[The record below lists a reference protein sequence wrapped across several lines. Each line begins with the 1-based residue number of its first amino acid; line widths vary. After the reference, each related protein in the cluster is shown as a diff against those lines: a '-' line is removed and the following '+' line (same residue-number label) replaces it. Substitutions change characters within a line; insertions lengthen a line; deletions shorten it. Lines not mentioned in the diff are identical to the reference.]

1 MRRKRHIRMGFFFV
15 HLFLGPSHKEA
26 ERIVVPAFF
35 FLSWLAKFLA
45 DSKALV
51 YSHVSQSTSMMWVW
65 TCPGT
70 LCGVSW

>member
-1 MRRKRHIRMGFFFV
+1 MLEIIYFA
-15 HLFLGPSHKEA
+15 LFLPS
-26 ERIVVPAFF
+26 AFF

-70 LCGVSW
+70 LCGVAW